1 MKRMLLALPALAA
14 ALLVAQGTPASGHPL
29 GNFTI
34 NHYAGL
40 LVRPDAVVVD
50 YVIDYAEI
58 PTVQL
63 RSVVEGGV
71 RQFCESLA
79 GGIDTRVDG
88 RARPVRVLGQTLAF
102 APGQGGLDTMRL
114 ECQLRADLALGAD
127 THTLAFA
134 DTNYAERIGWREITA
149 RGDGAALQTDLPEQ
163 SASARLTSY
172 PRDLFTSPLDVRK
185 ADIRYTFTGSPSS
198 GGGIGDSG
206 LPAVVAQPTDAL
218 ASLITRTD
226 LGPLGFML
234 ALAAATGLGALHAIS
249 PGHGKT
255 VMAAY
260 LVGSRGSFRQA
271 LVLALAV
278 AVSHTAGVF
287 GLGLLTL
294 AGTALL
300 APDRVY
306 PYLTMLSATI
316 VLGLGIWLVGGRIRH
331 GLAHAHGHT
340 HEHRELPGDDAA
352 PLGWRTL
359 AALGLAGGI
368 IPSASA
374 LLVLLGAINL
384 HRLELGLVL
393 IVAFGLGM
401 AFTLVGVGLA
411 LVGASRMGQ
420 RRFAANARLARL
432 YTHVPTAAAVVV
444 LLLGIGMTAQ
454 SLATLAH
461 L

>member
-1 MKRMLLALPALAA
+1 MNRTLVVAPALAA
-14 ALLVAQGTPASGHPL
+14 ALLLAQATSVSAHPL

-40 LVRPDAVVVD
+40 VVRPNAVLVD

-63 RSVVEGGV
+63 RSGIQSSE
-71 RQFCESLA
+71 RQTCESLA
-79 GGIDTRVDG
+79 GGLELRVDG
-88 RARPVRVLGQTLAF
+88 RTWPLRLVRLTLGF
-102 APGQGGLDTMRL
+102 PPGQGGLDTMRL
-114 ECQLRADLALGAD
+114 ECQYRADLTLGVD
-127 THTLAFA
+127 SHTLTFA

-149 RGDGAALQTDLPEQ
+149 RGDGAALQTDLPRE
-163 SASARLTSY
+163 SVSGRLASY
-172 PRDLFTSPLDVRK
+172 PQDLFSSPPDVRT
-185 ADIRYTFTGSPSS
+185 AEIRFTFTGSPPS
-198 GGGIGDSG
+198 GDAIVDTVLS
-206 LPAVVAQPTDAL
+206 AIVARPTDAL

-226 LGPLGFML
+226 LGPLGFLL
-234 ALAAATGLGALHAIS
+234 ALMVATGLGAVHALS

-271 LVLALAV
+271 AVLGLAV
-278 AVSHTAGVF
+278 AVSHTAGVL
-287 GLGLLTL
+287 GLGLVTL

-306 PYLTMLSATI
+306 PYLSALSGGI
-316 VLGLGIWLVGGRIRH
+316 VLALGVWLVGGRIRH
-331 GLAHAHGHT
+331 GLAHAPG
-340 HEHRELPGDDAA
+340 HEHDHAPLGAVG
-352 PLGWRTL
+352 PLGWRAL

-384 HRLELGLVL
+384 HRVELGIVL

-401 AFTLVGVGLA
+401 ALTLVGVGLA
-411 LVGASRMGQ
+411 LVGASRMGE
-420 RRFAANARLARL
+420 RRLASNAALARL
-432 YTHVPTAAAVVV
+432 YAYVPTAAAVAL
-444 LLLGIGMTAQ
+444 LLLGLGLTAQ
-454 SLATLAH
+454 SLAALAR